1 MLAQTPFVNPVKKAL
16 KEGKPVIGATIT
28 TASPDVAAT
37 LASSGF
43 DFLWIEM
50 EHSPL
55 TLETVRSMIL
65 ATRGMKAMP
74 FTRVP
79 VNEPFMAKRVL
90 DAGSLGVVFPFSSTR
105 ELAEQAV
112 KSCKYPPLGIRGFGP
127 SLAAPRWDFV
137 GQSYPEFANEN
148 VMVIPI
154 IEQKQAVDNIDAI
167 ASVPGI
173 DVLFI
178 GASDLSYSL
187 GVGGQRDHP
196 LVQEALAKV
205 LAAGKKYNVPVG
217 YPERQSGRDQE
228 THRARISLFS
238 GFNRSGN
245 DEERRHG
252 NAERRPRICPSSLQA
267 RFDLRRQMNSPLTRG
282 QRPQALGVRASHLRK
297 AGRPPPS
304 DEILTRQ

>member
-1 MLAQTPFVNPVKKAL
+1 MPKNGLWKFVLCLVGTGWTGGDLDAQTLFQNPVKQAL
-16 KEGKPVIGATIT
+16 REGRPVIGATIT
-28 TASPDVAAT
+28 AASPDIAAT

-55 TLETVRSMIL
+55 TLETVRAMIL

-79 VNEPFMAKRVL
+79 VNEPWMAKRVL
-90 DAGSLGVVFPFSSTR
+90 DAGSLGVIFPFSSTR

-112 KSCKYPPLGIRGFGP
+112 KACRYPPLGIRGFGP

-137 GQSYPEFANEN
+137 GQSYPQFANEN

-154 IEQKQAVDNIDAI
+154 IEQKQAVENIDAI

-173 DVLFI
+173 DALFI

-187 GVGGQRDHP
+187 GVGGQRQHP
-196 LVQEALAKV
+196 LVQEAIAKV

-217 YPERQSGRDQE
+217 YP
-228 THRARISLFS
+228 
-238 GFNRSGN
+238 SGN
-245 DEERRHG
+245 PEEIKQLIAEGFLLFQATTDLGLMKGAATELLNSFHG
-252 NAERRPRICPSSLQA
+252 KATAPTE
-267 RFDLRRQMNSPLTRG
+267 
-282 QRPQALGVRASHLRK
+282 ASGSIYGDK
-297 AGRPPPS
+297 
-304 DEILTRQ
+304 

>member
-1 MLAQTPFVNPVKKAL
+1 MVAENPFVNSVKKTL
-16 KEGKPVIGATIT
+16 QEGRPVIGATVT

-55 TLETVRSMIL
+55 TLESVRSMIL
-65 ATRGMKAMP
+65 ATRGMKALP

-79 VNEPFMAKRVL
+79 VNEPYMAKRVL
-90 DAGSLGVVFPFSSTR
+90 DAGSLGVVFPFCSTR
-105 ELAEQAV
+105 ELAEQAAR
-112 KSCKYPPLGIRGFGP
+112 SCKYPPLGIRGYGP

-137 GQSYPEFANEN
+137 GQSYPDFANEN
-148 VMVIPI
+148 VMVIPM
-154 IEQKQAVDNIDAI
+154 IEQKQAVENIDAI

-187 GVGGQRDHP
+187 GVGGQREHP
-196 LVQEALAKV
+196 LVREAIAKV

-217 YPERQSGRDQE
+217 YPSGTAAE
-228 THRARISLFS
+228 IKKLIAEGFLFFQAPTDLGLMKIAATEMLNEVRGS
-238 GFNRSGN
+238 GPAPS
-245 DEERRHG
+245 
-252 NAERRPRICPSSLQA
+252 RP
-267 RFDLRRQMNSPLTRG
+267 
-282 QRPQALGVRASHLRK
+282 ASIYGDK
-297 AGRPPPS
+297 
-304 DEILTRQ
+304 